1 MDRPAPHQRLAPL
14 TNPEDLLE
22 RAGWFRALVRALA
35 SDDARRSSSA
45 RAPREASAE
54 SSGVGSR
61 GAARAETGVLA
72 ELHLQ
77 EEFLRAID
85 ALAPPDRDA
94 LVGAFFRARPAPDA
108 RSAGVQRALE
118 ALRVRLDATHGGWF
132 DELPEW
138 ALRPE
143 NSAAP
148 TRGGLRLDRWSR
160 ALLVLAVV
168 LVAGFA
174 LWSRL
179 GRREAAA
186 AGAQAPFAPM
196 LALQAM
202 GAPASVLEGS
212 LRMSGL
218 SFEGWRCW
226 LAPLPSANAPA
237 IAESFVRADGTFRFE
252 TSARGTFELHVQD
265 LPGAGAS
272 HRLVRTVDLDGTT
285 QRVDLEVPSFV
296 ARGGEAGLA
305 GKDLVHA
312 WSNASGWTFTTR
324 IHLDGGGRF
333 SDLTLPAGPSTLS
346 MLPANEA
353 FPVSP
358 QELSELAPAGIELEQ
373 HF

>member
-1 MDRPAPHQRLAPL
+1 MSGPTTKRWSLPPL
-14 TNPEDLLE
+14 GGAAWLGASLLLLFLLIGLIGPLLLRSSPSAQDLDHLLEGPSRRHWLGTDENGCDLLTQMCY
-22 RAGWFRALVRALA
+22 G
-35 SDDARRSSSA
+35 ARLLLGLCSSVVSLCL
-45 RAPREASAE
+45 SLGLLI
-54 SSGVGSR
+54 GV
-61 GAARAETGVLA
+61 
-72 ELHLQ
+72 
-77 EEFLRAID
+77 
-85 ALAPPDRDA
+85 
-94 LVGAFFRARPAPDA
+94 
-108 RSAGVQRALE
+108 SAGYI
-118 ALRVRLDATHGGWF
+118 GGWF

-312 WSNASGWTFTTR
+312 WSNASADTAR
-324 IHLDGGGRF
+324 AV
-333 SDLTLPAGPSTLS
+333 PLS
-346 MLPANEA
+346 AT
-353 FPVSP
+353 VSP
-358 QELSELAPAGIELEQ
+358 LAPKPTSGGSAR
-373 HF
+373 